1 MLTIRWSS
9 SLCRHSDCYYGNL
22 DIQIVIIVMSTYILL
37 YRNDHIQIVI
47 IVMSTYI
54 LLYRNDHIQIVIIVV
69 DIQIIINAIM
79 VMSISQIV
87 FIDKQRVTIV
97 MST

>member
-1 MLTIRWSS
+1 
-9 SLCRHSDCYYGNL
+9 
-22 DIQIVIIVMSTYILL
+22 MSTYILL

-47 IVMSTYI
+47 IVMSTYT

>member
-1 MLTIRWSS
+1 
-9 SLCRHSDCYYGNL
+9 
-22 DIQIVIIVMSTYILL
+22 
-37 YRNDHIQIVI
+37 
-47 IVMSTYI
+47 MSTYI